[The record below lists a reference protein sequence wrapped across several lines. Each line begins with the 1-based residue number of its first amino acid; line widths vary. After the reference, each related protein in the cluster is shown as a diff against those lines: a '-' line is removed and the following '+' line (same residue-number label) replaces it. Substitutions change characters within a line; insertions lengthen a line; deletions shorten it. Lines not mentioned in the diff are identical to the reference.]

1 MTFQRQTAALRS
13 HLAIVPGADR
23 LRELLPDVDFGEELV
38 GAIIDEASRFS
49 AEVLAPFNPQ
59 GDRLGCTLENG
70 RVRTAAGHQQ
80 AWQAFVDGGWPTLGF
95 PAEHDGQGM
104 PLLVENACEELFNR
118 GSSAFMM
125 LPTAMRCA
133 GRLLLRHGSE
143 ALQQEWLGPLARGE
157 WGATICISEP
167 DAGSDLARVRTMAEP
182 KVGNYW
188 AVSGEKI
195 WISFGD
201 HDLADR
207 IGHVVLART
216 PDAPAGSRG
225 LSLFLVPTT
234 IDDIHNRIVTR
245 RIEEKLGL
253 HASPTC
259 ALGFEGSTG
268 YLIGELHRG
277 LPQLF
282 AMITAMRLAVGSQAV
297 GLATQ
302 AVETAL
308 AYAAERKQGGPADA
322 PPLAI
327 SSHADV
333 QRQLLAMAART
344 EVMRGLV
351 LACSVLADLA
361 ELETD
366 ETAKGR
372 AAALLGWLLPITK
385 NEGAETA
392 FAVASDA
399 IQVLG
404 GAGYTKEWPV
414 EQILRDA
421 RVLAI
426 YEGTSGMQA
435 LDLLHRRLWRD
446 DEAGLHAFVRS
457 ARGDVAKA
465 GSTAAAEALSAVID
479 QLEVAS
485 GWLGQWHETPRRA
498 EAGAYH
504 YLTLASLAAT
514 GWIALRLAG
523 IAGTSPTEQR
533 LAACGRYWLRELPGR
548 AALEAQRATQGD
560 AGLAEFLYLAAD

>member
-1 MTFQRQTAALRS
+1 VTFQRQTAALRS
-13 HLAIVPGADR
+13 HLAIVHGADR
-23 LRELLPDVDFGEELV
+23 LRALLPDVDLGEELV
-38 GAIIDEASRFS
+38 GAIIDEAARFS
-49 AEVLAPFNPQ
+49 EDVLGPFNPE
-59 GDRLGCTLENG
+59 GDRVGCVLENG
-70 RVRTAAGHQQ
+70 RVRTAPGHKQ
-80 AWQAFVDGGWPTLGF
+80 AWQAFVNGGWPTLGF
-95 PAEHDGQGM
+95 PTGHDGQGL
-104 PLLVENACEELFNR
+104 PLLIESACEELFNR
-118 GSSAFMM
+118 GSAAFMM

-167 DAGSDLARVRTMAEP
+167 DAGSDLARVRTIAAP
-182 KVGNYW
+182 QSDGSW
-188 AVSGEKI
+188 SITGEKI

-201 HDLADR
+201 QDLTDR
-207 IGHVVLART
+207 SGHVVLART
-216 PDAPAGSRG
+216 PDAPAGTRG
-225 LSLFLVPTT
+225 LSLFLVPDS
-234 IDDIHNRIVTR
+234 IGGIRSRIVTR

-259 ALGFEGSTG
+259 ALGFEGAPAF
-268 YLIGELHRG
+268 LIGDLHRG

-282 AMITAMRLAVGSQAV
+282 AMISAMRLSVGSQGV

-308 AYAAERKQGGPADA
+308 AYASERRQGGSAES
-322 PPLAI
+322 PPLPIAA
-327 SSHADV
+327 HADV
-333 QRQLLAMAART
+333 QRLLLGMAART
-344 EVMRGLV
+344 EVLRGLI
-351 LACSVLADLA
+351 LACAVAADLA
-361 ELETD
+361 ELET
-366 ETAKGR
+366 EEIAKAR
-372 AAALLGWLLPITK
+372 AVALLGWLLPIAK

-414 EQILRDA
+414 EQLLRDS

-446 DEAGLHAFVRS
+446 NEAGLHAFVRI
-457 ARGDVAKA
+457 ARSDLEKA
-465 GSTAAAEALSAVID
+465 GPGPDAQSLSEVID

-485 GWLGQWHETPRRA
+485 GWLGQWQETPRRA

-504 YLTLASLAAT
+504 FLTLASLAAT
-514 GWIALRLAG
+514 GWIALRLAR

-548 AALEAQRATQGD
+548 ASLEAQRATQGD
-560 AGLAEFLYLAAD
+560 ARLAEFAQLSGD